1 MVLNLQLLSFGRLSS
16 SLDDRGVFP
25 SEVSFSH
32 DFPSICYLQLSSAGL
47 RLFARS
53 LTSKIFCLLST
64 TSMIC
69 SGFTLR
75 VVFSE
80 IYIIWVILSTHLL
93 PTSKFINKPWEW
105 KQWYFLLL
113 WRHNSWP
120 VLLYSV
126 EFLKWVDVT
135 LSFGPCIWIHFV
147 TVVFV

>member
-1 MVLNLQLLSFGRLSS
+1 MTEVFFQVKFPFLMTFPASATCSSPQLAWDYS
-16 SLDDRGVFP
+16 
-25 SEVSFSH
+25 
-32 DFPSICYLQLSSAGL
+32 
-47 RLFARS
+47 ARS
-53 LTSKIFCLLST
+53 LTSKIFCLPST
-64 TSMIC
+64 IPMIC
-69 SGFTLR
+69 SGFALT

-105 KQWYFLLL
+105 NQWYFFLL

-135 LSFGPCIWIHFV
+135 FSFGPCIWIHFV
-147 TVVFV
+147 TVVCV